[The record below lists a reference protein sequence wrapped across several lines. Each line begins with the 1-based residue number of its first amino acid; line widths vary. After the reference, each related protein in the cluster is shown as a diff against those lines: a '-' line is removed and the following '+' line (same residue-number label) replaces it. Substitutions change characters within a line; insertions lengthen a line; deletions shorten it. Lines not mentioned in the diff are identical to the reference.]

1 MVFNDQMMLGMVAD
15 GRRNCRVGEVGV
27 TGRCCGNQKYA
38 EQALMIEPSVAH
50 RRGLLSARWQ
60 KEWSSRA
67 RTCLL
72 GYDQLTLG
80 MTNWRGVLVNP
91 AYDGRAAVTIVE
103 SGKANRLEDAG
114 GLRSTLEVYSPIT

>member
-72 GYDQLTLG
+72 GYDQLNLG
-80 MTNWRGVLVNP
+80 MALAIVLVSLGYN
-91 AYDGRAAVTIVE
+91 GRVAVTIVE
-103 SGKANRLEDAG
+103 SEKANRLGDAG
-114 GLRSTLEVYSPIT
+114 GIRSTPLPDDLG